1 MMLLAMLLA
10 AQPALMEKA
19 DEANLAF
26 TSCLFAQSREAH
38 AARLP
43 LAEFKR
49 KLANACLAEER
60 QLQSAATRVMAKRGE
75 PNPAVAAK
83 KLTSEA
89 RASVIATYESLPRI
103 ERQLEKLGEICR
115 QQPEA
120 CS

>member
-10 AQPALMEKA
+10 AQPALMERA

-43 LAEFKR
+43 LADFKR
-49 KLANACLAEER
+49 KLANACLDEER
-60 QLQSAATRVMAKRGE
+60 QMQRLAASIFAERGE
-75 PNPAVAAK
+75 PNPATAAK

-103 ERQLEKLGEICR
+103 ERQLDKLGEICR

-120 CS
+120 CR